1 MDWRWRGPD
10 LNQGTQRTRPACLL
24 AVISHVV
31 NAKIFVVSTKARRA
45 ARRDLLSPI
54 SRLSLNEG
62 LSAPRFAL
70 RSRRRKSCR
79 SVSDYLQGRWRL
91 VDAGRFTR
99 RAQFPK
105 CTLGSNQRTLPSF
118 GGSPATICQRVD
130 QGLFALRRGAA
141 KAGRAARDT
150 TACIAVGDASIA
162 VTKRTNALVSLVKH
176 LPAARHNAD
185 LISRDCLYL
194 GRRSA

>member
-1 MDWRWRGPD
+1 MQRPSDREGPCRPQVTPRFSKLTLGADWRWHGAD
-10 LNQGTQRTRPACLL
+10 LVQDTQRTKPACLL

-105 CTLGSNQRTLPSF
+105 CTLGSKQRALPSF
-118 GGSPATICQRVD
+118 GGAPSTICPP
-130 QGLFALRRGAA
+130 LA
-141 KAGRAARDT
+141 T
-150 TACIAVGDASIA
+150 TW
-162 VTKRTNALVSLVKH
+162 T
-176 LPAARHNAD
+176 
-185 LISRDCLYL
+185 
-194 GRRSA
+194 